1 MLDKEI
7 YGIIAALGCLLAIF
21 FVFFY
26 MLNLFSSN
34 RKLTG
39 KYKNAPDM
47 QEYIKSQRMKAL
59 LMFTLLI
66 FLCALLLLIKKL
78 FL

>member
-34 RKLTG
+34 RKLV
-39 KYKNAPDM
+39 KRYKNAPDM
-47 QEYIKSQRMKAL
+47 RDYIRGQRLKAL
-59 LMFTLLI
+59 LMASLLI
-66 FLCALLLLIKKL
+66 LLCALLLLIKKR

>member
-7 YGIIAALGCLLAIF
+7 YGIIATLGLLLAIF

-26 MLNLFSSN
+26 VLNLLSSN
-34 RKLTG
+34 IKLKKKFG
-39 KYKNAPDM
+39 NAPDM
-47 QEYIKSQRMKAL
+47 RDYIRTQGMKGL
-59 LMFTLLI
+59 LMFTLLV
-66 FLCALLLLIKKL
+66 FLCALLLLVKKL

>member
-7 YGIIAALGCLLAIF
+7 YGIIAALGLLLAIF

-26 MLNLFSSN
+26 MLNLLSSN
-34 RKLTG
+34 IKLKKKFG
-39 KYKNAPDM
+39 NAPDM
-47 QEYIKSQRMKAL
+47 RDYIRTQGMKGL
-59 LMFTLLI
+59 LMFTLLV
-66 FLCALLLLIKKL
+66 FLCALLLLVKKL

>member
-7 YGIIAALGCLLAIF
+7 YGIIAALGLLLAIF

-26 MLNLFSSN
+26 MLNLLSSN
-34 RKLTG
+34 IKLKKKFG
-39 KYKNAPDM
+39 NAPDM
-47 QEYIKSQRMKAL
+47 RDYIRTQSMKGL

-66 FLCALLLLIKKL
+66 FLCALLLLVKKL

>member
-7 YGIIAALGCLLAIF
+7 YGIIAALGLLLAIF

-26 MLNLFSSN
+26 MLNLISSN
-34 RKLTG
+34 IKLKRKF
-39 KYKNAPDM
+39 KNAPDM
-47 QEYIKSQRMKAL
+47 QDYIKSQSMKAL
-59 LMFTLLI
+59 LMCLLFV
-66 FLCALLLLIKKL
+66 FLCALLLLVKKL

>member
-34 RKLTG
+34 RKLTK
-39 KYKNAPDM
+39 KYKNAPDLK
-47 QEYIKSQRMKAL
+47 EYIRGQRMKAL
-59 LMFTLLI
+59 LMFALLI
-66 FLCALLLLIKKL
+66 LLCALLLLIKKR

>member
-7 YGIIAALGCLLAIF
+7 YGIIAALGLLLAIF

-26 MLNLFSSN
+26 MLNLITSN
-34 RKLTG
+34 IKLKRKFN
-39 KYKNAPDM
+39 NAPDM
-47 QEYIKSQRMKAL
+47 QDYIKSQSMKGL
-59 LMFTLLI
+59 LMFLLLV
-66 FLCALLLLIKKL
+66 FLCALLLLVKKL

>member
-7 YGIIAALGCLLAIF
+7 YGIIAALGLLLAIF

-26 MLNLFSSN
+26 MLNLLSSN
-34 RKLTG
+34 IKLKKKFG
-39 KYKNAPDM
+39 NAPDM
-47 QEYIKSQRMKAL
+47 RDYIRTQGMKGL

-66 FLCALLLLIKKL
+66 FLCALLLLVKKL

>member
-34 RKLTG
+34 RKLTK
-39 KYKNAPDM
+39 KYRNAPDM
-47 QEYIKSQRMKAL
+47 RDYIKNQRLKAL
-59 LMFTLLI
+59 LMFVLLI

>member
-7 YGIIAALGCLLAIF
+7 YGIIAALGLLLAIF

-26 MLNLFSSN
+26 VLNLLSSN
-34 RKLTG
+34 IKLKKKFG
-39 KYKNAPDM
+39 NAPDM
-47 QEYIKSQRMKAL
+47 RDYIRTQGMKGL
-59 LMFTLLI
+59 LMFTLLV
-66 FLCALLLLIKKL
+66 FLCALLLLVKKL

>member
-7 YGIIAALGCLLAIF
+7 YGIIAALGLLLAIF

-26 MLNLFSSN
+26 MLNLLSSN
-34 RKLTG
+34 IKLKKKFG
-39 KYKNAPDM
+39 NAPDM
-47 QEYIKSQRMKAL
+47 RDYIRTQSMKGL
-59 LMFTLLI
+59 LMFTLLV
-66 FLCALLLLIKKL
+66 FLCALLLLVKKL

>member
-7 YGIIAALGCLLAIF
+7 YGIIAALGLLLAIF

-26 MLNLFSSN
+26 MLNLISSN
-34 RKLTG
+34 IKLKRKFN
-39 KYKNAPDM
+39 NAPDM
-47 QEYIKSQRMKAL
+47 QDYIKSQSMKGL
-59 LMFTLLI
+59 LMFLLLV
-66 FLCALLLLIKKL
+66 FLCALLLLVKKL

>member
-7 YGIIAALGCLLAIF
+7 YGIIAALGLLLAIF

-26 MLNLFSSN
+26 MLNLISSN
-34 RKLTG
+34 IKLKRKFN
-39 KYKNAPDM
+39 NAPDM
-47 QEYIKSQRMKAL
+47 QDYIKSQSMKGL
-59 LMFTLLI
+59 LMLLLLV
-66 FLCALLLLIKKL
+66 FLCALLLLVKKL

>member
-7 YGIIAALGCLLAIF
+7 YGIIAALGLLLAIF

-26 MLNLFSSN
+26 MLNLLSSN
-34 RKLTG
+34 IKLKKKFG
-39 KYKNAPDM
+39 NAPDM
-47 QEYIKSQRMKAL
+47 RDYIRTQGMKGL
-59 LMFTLLI
+59 LMFTLLVL
-66 FLCALLLLIKKL
+66 LCALLLLVKKL

>member
-7 YGIIAALGCLLAIF
+7 YGIIAALGVLLAIF

-26 MLNLFSSN
+26 MINLFVSN
-34 RKLTG
+34 RKLT
-39 KYKNAPDM
+39 KRFKNAPDM
-47 QEYIKSQRMKAL
+47 KDYIRSQRMKAL
-59 LMFTLLI
+59 LMVTLFV
-66 FLCALLLLIKKL
+66 FLCALLLLVKKT

>member
-34 RKLTG
+34 RKLT
-39 KYKNAPDM
+39 KRYKNAPDM
-47 QEYIKSQRMKAL
+47 QDYIKGQRLKAL
-59 LMFTLLI
+59 LMFVLLVL
-66 FLCALLLLIKKL
+66 LCALLLLIKKL
-78 FL
+78 FF

>member
-7 YGIIAALGCLLAIF
+7 YGIIVALGILLAIF

-34 RKLTG
+34 RKLSK
-39 KYKNAPDM
+39 KYRNAPDM
-47 QEYIKSQRMKAL
+47 EDYIRAQRLKAL
-59 LMFTLLI
+59 LMT
-66 FLCALLLLIKKL
+66 ALLLLLGALLLLVKKKL
-78 FL
+78 L

>member
-7 YGIIAALGCLLAIF
+7 YGIIAALGLLLAIF

-34 RKLTG
+34 RKLV
-39 KYKNAPDM
+39 KRFKNAPDM
-47 QEYIKSQRMKAL
+47 HDYIKGQRMKAL
-59 LMFTLLI
+59 LMFTLFL
-66 FLCALLLLIKKL
+66 FLCALLLLVKKL

>member
-7 YGIIAALGCLLAIF
+7 YGIIAALGLLLAIF

-26 MLNLFSSN
+26 VLNLLSSN
-34 RKLTG
+34 IKLKKKFG
-39 KYKNAPDM
+39 NAPDM
-47 QEYIKSQRMKAL
+47 REYIRTQGMKGL
-59 LMFTLLI
+59 LMFTLLV
-66 FLCALLLLIKKL
+66 FLCALLLLVKKL

>member
-34 RKLTG
+34 RKLT
-39 KYKNAPDM
+39 KRYKNALDM
-47 QEYIKSQRMKAL
+47 QDYIKSQRLKAL
-59 LMFTLLI
+59 LMVLLLAL
-66 FLCALLLLIKKL
+66 LCALLLLIKKR

>member
-7 YGIIAALGCLLAIF
+7 YGIIAALGLLLAIF

-34 RKLTG
+34 AKL
-39 KYKNAPDM
+39 KKKFRNAPDM
-47 QEYIKSQRMKAL
+47 HDYIKSQSMKGL

-66 FLCALLLLIKKL
+66 LLCALLLLVKKL

>member
-7 YGIIAALGCLLAIF
+7 YGIIAALGLLLAIF

-26 MLNLFSSN
+26 VLNLLSSN
-34 RKLTG
+34 IKLKKKFG
-39 KYKNAPDM
+39 NAPDM
-47 QEYIKSQRMKAL
+47 RDYIRTQGMKGF
-59 LMFTLLI
+59 LMFTLLV
-66 FLCALLLLIKKL
+66 FLCALLLLVKKL